1 MRNNSLTGPQ
11 KAAILFLTLGEEVA
25 SEVLKNLGDKEIQ
38 KITGFM
44 RGMKKI
50 TPEEVQLVM
59 NEFYQRTSSGDISL
73 QGDEDYIKRI
83 IARAIGEKRAEE
95 MLKEISAAYMEEN
108 PPFFQSLRGI
118 DAKTLVPLIS
128 NEHPQ
133 VIALILAHL
142 PSERA
147 AQVLSLLPEKLRP
160 EVMLKISQTES
171 IPPEV
176 MEAIDDVLQKKVER
190 IGGKESQKIGGIQR
204 VADVLNQMDTTSQEA
219 ILNELEVKNSSLVE
233 EIKQLMFTFEDL
245 VLIDGRG
252 IQTLLKEINNQEL
265 ALALKTANEEIKN
278 LFFKNM
284 SERAAEMLREDM
296 EVMGPVR
303 LRDVEAAQRNIVK
316 IARKLEQEGKL
327 VISKRGEEDVLV

>member
-1 MRNNSLTGPQ
+1 
-11 KAAILFLTLGEEVA
+11 
-25 SEVLKNLGDKEIQ
+25 
-38 KITGFM
+38 
-44 RGMKKI
+44 MKKI

-83 IARAIGEKRAEE
+83 IARAIGEKRADE

-219 ILNELEVKNSSLVE
+219 ILNQLEAKNPSLVE